1 MFVLGIFYVHLSILQ
16 TKPPTLVLLAAT
28 FVDYNKTTEDL
39 GVDVLSTDWMILG
52 ADKSVPHW
60 LQTLP
65 PSLSSLVNKYS
76 IECQSSVTI
85 QTSSTKLK
93 FSQVTTQGR
102 ECRS

>member
-1 MFVLGIFYVHLSILQ
+1 M
-16 TKPPTLVLLAAT
+16 LLAAT
-28 FVDYNKTTEDL
+28 FVDYNKTTEDV
-39 GVDVLSTDWMILG
+39 GVDVLSTDLLILG

-65 PSLSSLVNKYS
+65 HSLSSLVNKYS
-76 IECQSSVTI
+76 VKYQSSLTI
-85 QTSSTKLK
+85 QPSSTKLK